1 MTWAERFAAPPLFA
15 RGAQA
20 EGWPV
25 NRPVFSG
32 KFGMAL
38 AVSLALAF
46 AAPRAADAASSPFG
60 ALFGPVAQTK
70 PSPPSIIPKPVS
82 MTPDQGDFVLSSG
95 THILVPPNDPQAR
108 WVATW
113 LSDLLK
119 RSRGIALKVD
129 EENGE
134 IKGPVIHLA
143 RGPGAPLGE
152 EAYGLTVSP
161 GGTTVLA
168 AGDAGLFYGA
178 VTILQLAT
186 ETDGHASAIP
196 IAALSIH
203 DAPRYPWRGL
213 LLNSARHFQSPA
225 FIETF
230 IDAMAVHKLNV
241 LHWHLTDDQAWRL
254 EIKKY
259 PRLTDVGAWRVPAG
273 QGPAQDIDPAT
284 HRPRLYGGFY
294 TQAQVRDI
302 VAYAARRHVT
312 IVPEIDM
319 PGHSSAAIVAYPWLA
334 STPHPPT
341 SVPADWGVYSNLLNP
356 DTPTI
361 GFLQDVLTEVIDLF
375 PGPYIHVGG
384 DEAVKDQWR
393 ASPQI
398 QAQMQALGLKNEDA
412 LQSWMTGRM
421 DAWLDQHGR
430 RLVGWDD
437 ILKGGLTPHAVVMS
451 WQGAAGAAAAA
462 AQDHD
467 AVLAADPTLYLD
479 HRQNPSPD
487 QPPGRGAVLTF
498 KDIAG
503 FDPAPPTLTEAQR
516 GHILGVEGAVWTEH
530 IRTEPRVEFMTFPR
544 AAAIAE
550 LGWSAPG
557 ATQDFLA
564 RMPAETARLRDLG
577 VGAADSAYE
586 PLLASDFDPKTN
598 QATVTLSDE
607 SGDGEIRYT
616 TDGSE
621 PTPRSKP
628 YAAPFAVAIPSRV
641 RAATFIGEEA
651 MSHAIE
657 RRFDAD
663 TVRSRDSHELKTCSG
678 KLDLSLEDDAPVN
691 GPRAVFLVDIL
702 NPCWI
707 YPAAELGGVSA
718 IGAAVGQ
725 VPFNFQIGDAV
736 NQIKFRT
743 PATRDGELEVRLDS
757 CDGERIAVLPLKP
770 AVGNPAVTALA
781 PVPIKPI
788 TGRHD
793 LCFSFTQKGVDPM
806 WVIKTVDLLP
816 QAKATSRGLGD
827 LFHLGGPK

>member
-1 MTWAERFAAPPLFA
+1 MGLVLVLTAPLAAHAAP
-15 RGAQA
+15 
-20 EGWPV
+20 
-25 NRPVFSG
+25 
-32 KFGMAL
+32 
-38 AVSLALAF
+38 
-46 AAPRAADAASSPFG
+46 SPFG
-60 ALFGPVAQTK
+60 ALFGPAAQAQ
-70 PSPPSIIPKPVS
+70 PSAPSIIPKPVS
-82 MTPDQGDFVLSSG
+82 MTPGQGVFVLSPG
-95 THILVPPNDPQAR
+95 TRILVPPNDPQAR
-108 WVATW
+108 WIATW

-119 RSRGIALKVD
+119 RSRGIELKVG

-134 IKGPVIHLA
+134 TQAPAIHLT
-143 RGPGAPLGE
+143 RGPDAPPGE
-152 EAYGLTVSP
+152 ETYGLTVAP

-186 ETDGHASAIP
+186 ETDGHTSAIP
-196 IAALSIH
+196 IAALSIQ

-213 LLNSARHFQSPA
+213 LLDSARHVQSPA
-225 FIETF
+225 FVEKF
-230 IDAMAVHKLNV
+230 IDDMAVHKLNV
-241 LHWHLTDDQAWRL
+241 LHWHLTDDQGWRL

-273 QGPAQDIDPAT
+273 QGPAQDIDRAT

-294 TQAQVRDI
+294 TQAQVREI
-302 VAYAARRHVT
+302 VAYAAQRHVT
-312 IVPEIDM
+312 VVPEIDM
-319 PGHSSAAIVAYPWLA
+319 PGHETAAVVAYPWLA

-341 SVPADWGVYSNLLNP
+341 SVPSDWGVYSNLLNP

-361 GFLQDVLTEVIDLF
+361 GFLQDVLSEVIDLF

-384 DEAVKDQWR
+384 DEAVKDQWK
-393 ASPQI
+393 ASPQV
-398 QAQMQALGLKNEDA
+398 QAQMQALGLTTEDE

-430 RLVGWDD
+430 WLVGWDD

-451 WQGAAGAAAAA
+451 WQGAAGAVAAA

-487 QPPGRGAVLTF
+487 QPPGRGAVLTL

-503 FDPAPPTLTEAQR
+503 FDPAPPTLTDAQR

-550 LGWSAPG
+550 LGWAAPG

-586 PLLASDFDPKTN
+586 PLVASDFDAKTSR
-598 QATVTLSDE
+598 ATVTLSDE
-607 SGDGEIRYT
+607 SGDGDIRYT
-616 TDGSE
+616 IDGSE
-621 PTPRSKP
+621 PTPRSTR
-628 YAAPFAVAIPSRV
+628 YDAPFAVAIPARL

-707 YPAAELGGVSA
+707 YSGAELDGVSA

-725 VPFNFQIGDAV
+725 LPFNFQIGDAV
-736 NQIKFRT
+736 NQIKFRA
-743 PATRDGELEVRLDS
+743 PATAEGELEVRLDN

-770 AVGNPAVTALA
+770 AVNNAAVTALPPVSIA
-781 PVPIKPI
+781 PVVGK
-788 TGRHD
+788 HD
-793 LCFSFTQKGVDPM
+793 LCFTFTQKGVDPM
-806 WVIKTVDLLP
+806 WAIKTVDLLP
-816 QAKATSRGLGD
+816 QAKAASRGLGD